1 MINKEKNKYGVEK
14 NLDYAFIIILSF
26 NIIAFTCYMFFDIFN
41 KRTAIYERA
50 NDYVYNV
57 SGLNVQQLIKPLENT
72 LNELVRV
79 LEVQDHGAIES
90 QTTRNIFSHL
100 LHASYGLRTI
110 NFASRDGV
118 FYAVPDIGSIAD
130 PQSRP
135 WYNKKNSSSTFVFYT
150 PIYQDYFDDTQ
161 TVSISRPIFDNTGA
175 FYGSISA
182 DLNLVELGYS
192 MRALNQPMTGETMV
206 VDRDGTILIHS
217 EPNQIGRQKIDP
229 ELVLQMNNS
238 TGVVEDP
245 KTGDRLFYFSYTNP
259 DWFAVYR
266 ISHKTI
272 FDSILLQI
280 TPILLMFTIMT
291 FVICLMWYLTK
302 NTMHKMIGDI
312 VTMIRFG
319 GETTPSNINS
329 IRHEIDRNARVLQA
343 EKTRAD
349 KDPLTGLFNRGCF
362 DNALEQ
368 LLGNGETF
376 SLSLIDIDNFKS
388 INDTWG
394 HVTGDAVLRHVAKQG
409 QLIVGERGTVYR
421 YGGEEMAVLFPHL
434 NAAQAWEIMEAWR
447 ATIASKKWREASMKI
462 TFSGGVNHWQGED
475 AEALISSV
483 DALLYSAKRGGKN
496 QVLMVDSTP
505 RLHGVTTRPTTT
517 GHIS

>member
-1 MINKEKNKYGVEK
+1 MISKENNKYGVEK

-41 KRTAIYERA
+41 KRNALYDRA

-118 FYAVPDIGSIAD
+118 FYAVPDIGNIAD

-135 WYNKKNSSSTFVFYT
+135 WFNKKNSSSTFVTYT
-150 PIYQDYFDDTQ
+150 SLYKDYFDDTH

-192 MRALNQPMTGETMV
+192 MRALNQPMIGETMV
-206 VDRDGTILIHS
+206 IDREGQVLIHS
-217 EPNQIGRQKIDP
+217 EPNQIGRQKINPD
-229 ELVLQMNNS
+229 LVLQMNNS

-245 KTGDRLFYFSYTNP
+245 ETGDRLFYFSYTNP

-272 FDSILLQI
+272 VDSILLQI
-280 TPILLMFTIMT
+280 TPILLIFMILI

-319 GETTPSNINS
+319 GETAPSNINS
-329 IRHEIDRNARVLQA
+329 IRHEINRNAKVLQA
-343 EKTRAD
+343 EKARAD
-349 KDPLTGLFNRGCF
+349 NDPLTGLFNRGRF
-362 DNALEQ
+362 DSALDQ
-368 LLGNGETF
+368 LVEAGNTF
-376 SLSLIDIDNFKS
+376 SLALIDIDNFKS
-388 INDTWG
+388 VNDTWG
-394 HVTGDAVLRHVAKQG
+394 HVTGDAVLKHVARQG
-409 QLIVGERGTVYR
+409 QKFIGEHGSVYR
-421 YGGEEMAVLFPHL
+421 YGGEEIAVLFPGIH
-434 NAAQAWEIMEAWR
+434 AGQAWEMMEGWR
-447 ATIASKKWREASMKI
+447 IAICTKQWREASMKI
-462 TFSGGVNHWQGED
+462 TFSGGVNSWQGED
-475 AEALISSV
+475 AEGLITSV
-483 DALLYSAKRGGKN
+483 DTLLYKAKHGGKN
-496 QVLMVDSTP
+496 QVLTADSVP
-505 RLHGVTTRPTTT
+505 RVHAVTTSTATTS
-517 GHIS
+517 HLS

>member
-1 MINKEKNKYGVEK
+1 MINKGKNKYGVEK
-14 NLDYAFIIILSF
+14 NLDYAFIIILSI

-41 KRTAIYERA
+41 KRNAIYERA

-135 WYNKKNSSSTFVFYT
+135 WFNKKNSSSTFVFYT
-150 PIYQDYFDDTQ
+150 PIYKDYFDDSH

-175 FYGSISA
+175 FYGSIAA

-206 VDRDGTILIHS
+206 VDRDGQVLIHS
-217 EPNQIGRQKIDP
+217 EPNQIGRQTIHPD
-229 ELVLQMNNS
+229 LVLRMNNS
-238 TGVVEDP
+238 TGVVTDP
-245 KTGDRLFYFSYTNP
+245 QTGDRLFYFSYTNP

-266 ISHKTI
+266 ISQKTI
-272 FDSILLQI
+272 FDSILLQV
-280 TPILLMFTIMT
+280 TPILLIFAILT

-302 NTMHKMIGDI
+302 NTIHKMIGDI

-319 GETTPSNINS
+319 SETTPSNINS
-329 IRHEIDRNARVLQA
+329 IRHEIDRNAKELQA

-349 KDPLTGLFNRGCF
+349 KDTLTGLYNRGCF
-362 DNALEQ
+362 DNTLDQ
-368 LLGNGETF
+368 LLDGGDTF
-376 SLSLIDIDNFKS
+376 SLALIDIDNFKS

-394 HVTGDAVLRHVAKQG
+394 HVTGDAVLRQVAKYG
-409 QLIVGERGTVYR
+409 QQFIGDRGTVYR
-421 YGGEEMAVLFPHL
+421 YGGEEIAVLFPHL
-434 NAAQAWEIMEAWR
+434 DAARAWEIMEDWR
-447 ATIASKKWREASMKI
+447 SAIAAKRWREASMKI
-462 TFSGGVNHWQGED
+462 TFSGGVNDWQGED
-475 AEALISSV
+475 AEALITSV
-483 DALLYSAKRGGKN
+483 DSLLYKAKHSGKN
-496 QVLMVDSTP
+496 QVLMTGSTP
-505 RLHGVTTRPTTT
+505 RLHAVTTSTATPC
-517 GHIS
+517 SLS

>member
-1 MINKEKNKYGVEK
+1 MISKENNKYGVEK

-26 NIIAFTCYMFFDIFN
+26 NIIAFTCYIFFDIFN
-41 KRTAIYERA
+41 KRNAIYDRA
-50 NDYVYNV
+50 SDYVYNV

-90 QTTRNIFSHL
+90 QATRNTFSHL

-110 NFASRDGV
+110 NFASRDGT
-118 FYAVPDIGSIAD
+118 FYAVPDIGHIEE

-135 WYNKKNSSSTFVFYT
+135 WYNKKNSSSTFVYYT
-150 PIYQDYFDDTQ
+150 PIYKDYFDDSH
-161 TVSISRPIFDNTGA
+161 TVSISRPIFDNVGA

-206 VDRDGTILIHS
+206 IDRNGLVLIHS
-217 EPNQIGRQKIDP
+217 EPNQIGRQKIPP

-245 KTGDRLFYFSYTNP
+245 ETGDRLFYFSYTNP

-266 ISHKTI
+266 IGHKTI
-272 FDSILLQI
+272 FDSILLQVAPSLLI
-280 TPILLMFTIMT
+280 FLILT

-302 NTMHKMIGDI
+302 NTIHKMMGDI

-319 GETTPSNINS
+319 GDASPANINS
-329 IRHEIDRNARVLQA
+329 IRHEISRNARVLQA
-343 EKTRAD
+343 EKARAD

-362 DNALEQ
+362 DNALDQ
-368 LLGNGETF
+368 HLKSGTSF
-376 SLSLIDIDNFKS
+376 SLALIDIDNFKS

-394 HVTGDAVLRHVAKQG
+394 HVIGDVVLRHVAKQG
-409 QLIVGERGTVYR
+409 QHFVDERGTVYR
-421 YGGEEMAVLFPHL
+421 YGGEEIAVLFPEL
-434 NAAQAWEIMEAWR
+434 DARQAWEIMEAWR
-447 ATIASKKWREASMKI
+447 ADISVKKWREAGMKI
-462 TFSGGVNHWQGED
+462 TFSGGINDWHGED
-475 AEALISSV
+475 AEGLISSV
-483 DALLYSAKRGGKN
+483 DALLYKAKHGGKN
-496 QVLMVDSTP
+496 QMLTADSVP
-505 RLHGVTTRPTTT
+505 RMHAVTTSTATT
-517 GHIS
+517 GHPS